1 MREFFPFGNRGI
13 RRSLDLVNYLLI
25 YLLFAYMLVTGG
37 FVWRQTMIIGL
48 SLLLLM
54 IAGKLIGRSVGR
66 EHLFSKRLDIWAGV
80 FSLSKQLIRLL

>member
-1 MREFFPFGNRGI
+1 MREVFPFGNRGI
-13 RRSLDLVNYLLI
+13 CRSLDLVNYLLV

-37 FVWRQTMIIGL
+37 FGWRQTMIIGL
-48 SLLLLM
+48 PLLLLM

-80 FSLSKQLIRLL
+80 FSLSKQLIWLL